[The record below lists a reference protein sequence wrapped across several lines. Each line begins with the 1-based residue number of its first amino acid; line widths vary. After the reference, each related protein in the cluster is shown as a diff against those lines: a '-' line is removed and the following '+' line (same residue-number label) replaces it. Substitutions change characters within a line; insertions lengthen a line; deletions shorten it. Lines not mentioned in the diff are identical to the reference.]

1 MSGVQSIP
9 PRKNLGVSSTSEPPL
24 KLAAPDISGL
34 TLEQAKVKIIDSGF
48 RYDIDYLIDDT
59 RTDGIILGQYPPP
72 ETLRRE
78 NGKIKI
84 QVNSRSSSI
93 MPDLIGKTEAEAT
106 SLLQDLQIAF
116 QITRIDTPQ
125 AAYANKIFY
134 QSSPYGTILAR
145 NVATV
150 NLSLGNYV
158 PATIGSL
165 PSVLGLTYDLALQ
178 QMSVA
183 GFSNIQR
190 VLDTS
195 NTIEY
200 QTKNNTVKEQF
211 PAGGQTASF
220 TQIIQLKTYAYS
232 GIVVPNLSG
241 LTVTEAQSQLSAL
254 GLNYSVGTS
263 VNTSN
268 STLGNKVSS
277 QSPAAGSTVVSGST
291 VTYNYYTYVYVA
303 PTPAPVPPTQSYPNI
318 SGATAYG
325 AGAGQA
331 WTTDAAYIT
340 WSGSGFDTFSIVLN
354 GVTRATGTTSNGP
367 PVYIGGLNAGTNYSG
382 TVTLNAAGYPSAST
396 GVSFTTASAAA
407 NPTPTPSPSGGGT
420 PTPTPA
426 EPTPTPTPIEPIAV
440 FPIDIPPI
448 DFPIGVSPATG
459 KSVGINTLVRTP
471 DGLVAAKDL
480 RVGDTL
486 ISADINTFPTEG
498 FSATDL
504 ALAWKDSTPDISIV
518 NTTIDG
524 ISRKMSSYAVVI
536 NNDLFSDSH
545 YILAKRNGEAQFVKS
560 LDIESSDLIY
570 SYQDSDWVEITT
582 LEKVQ
587 VEHEI
592 ISINCEPYDIFF
604 TENMLTH
611 DSHSV

>member
-59 RTDGIILGQYPPP
+59 RVDGVILGQYPPA

-106 SLLQDLQIAF
+106 ALLQEQQILF
-116 QITRIDTPQ
+116 VITRIDTPQ

-134 QSSPYGTILAR
+134 QSSPYGTVLAR
-145 NVATV
+145 NIAVV
-150 NLSLGNYV
+150 SLSLGNYV
-158 PATIGSL
+158 AATIGSL

-195 NTIEY
+195 NTVEY
-200 QTKNNTVKEQF
+200 QTKNGVVKEQF
-211 PAGGQTASF
+211 PPGGQTTSF
-220 TQIIQLKTYAYS
+220 TQVIQLKTYAYS
-232 GIVVPNLSG
+232 GVVVPNLSG
-241 LTVTEAQSQLSAL
+241 LTVSEAQSQISAL
-254 GLNYSVGTS
+254 GLNYAVGSSVD
-263 VNTSN
+263 TSN

-303 PTPAPVPPTQSYPNI
+303 PVPPVAVSPAPPTPPVAPVDPPIGVIPAPPVAPVDPPIVPISPDVPP
-318 SGATAYG
+318 
-325 AGAGQA
+325 
-331 WTTDAAYIT
+331 
-340 WSGSGFDTFSIVLN
+340 V
-354 GVTRATGTTSNGP
+354 GP
-367 PVYIGGLNAGTNYSG
+367 IYVY
-382 TVTLNAAGYPSAST
+382 
-396 GVSFTTASAAA
+396 
-407 NPTPTPSPSGGGT
+407 
-420 PTPTPA
+420 
-426 EPTPTPTPIEPIAV
+426 
-440 FPIDIPPI
+440 PIDIPPI

-486 ISADINTFPTEG
+486 ISADINTFPSEG
-498 FSATDL
+498 FNATDL
-504 ALAWKDSTPDISIV
+504 ALAWKDSTPEINIV
-518 NTTIDG
+518 NTVIDG

-545 YILAKRNGEAQFVKS
+545 YILAKRNGDAQFVKS

-570 SYQDSDWVEITT
+570 SYQDNDWVEITT

-587 VEHEI
+587 VDHEI